1 MDGLGIES
9 GNIQDSQL
17 VSKTSLDDDTDATHG
32 RLNLPDDAWTSGIDD
47 EDQWI
52 EVRLLR
58 QTTITG
64 VLIQGNPTS
73 DRWVTTFQIKYS
85 LDHGSW
91 SYLKDDAGANEVLF
105 IYS

>member
-1 MDGLGIES
+1 MDRLGIES
-9 GNIQDSQL
+9 GIIKDSQL
-17 VSKTSLDDDTDATHG
+17 VSKTSLNNDTDATHG
-32 RLNLPDDAWTSGIDD
+32 RLNHPDGAWIAGIDD

-73 DRWVTTFQIKYS
+73 DRWVTKFMITYS
-85 LDHGSW
+85 LNHIDW
-91 SYLKDDAGANEVLF
+91 LFVKEAGNNQVSE
-105 IYS
+105 